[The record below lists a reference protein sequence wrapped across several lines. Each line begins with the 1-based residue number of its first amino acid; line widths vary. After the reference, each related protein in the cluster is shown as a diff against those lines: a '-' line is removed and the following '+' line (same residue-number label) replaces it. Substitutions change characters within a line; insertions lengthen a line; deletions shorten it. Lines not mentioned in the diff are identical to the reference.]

1 MSEYQYYEF
10 QAIDRALSADQV
22 DKLRSY
28 STRAQITSTTFTN
41 EYSWGSFKGN
51 PDAWMEKYFDAF
63 VYLANWGT
71 YILKLRLSSSL
82 LGAGSAKKYLGG
94 AWVKEKLGKVVLS
107 FVSEDEEGDGD
118 WVEGQGHLSSMI
130 SVRADLA
137 RGDWRA
143 LYLGWLMRAQAG
155 ELADQTVE
163 PPVPP
168 GLGKLTASLDAMA
181 EFLRIDRDLIDVA
194 AQTSPPMNEMSTTP
208 AEVHT
213 WVAGLSAK
221 QKDDLL
227 ANLIVDGDHSAAV
240 GLFQKFL
247 KESGRNEKNSAG
259 SRTVRDL
266 LKAAQ
271 QRSEERQQAEAELRA
286 KAAAR
291 RDRQAA
297 IAREKHLN
305 GLAGQQD
312 NLWTKVNA
320 LLHTKRQPE
329 FAQAAAILVDLR
341 DLAGAAGSA
350 DFGLRI
356 AELRRMHPRKR
367 TFLDM
372 LAKAGL

>member
-71 YILKLRLSSSL
+71 HILKLRLSSSL

-194 AQTSPPMNEMSTTP
+194 AQTSRPMNEMSTTP

-286 KAAAR
+286 KATAR